1 MVNRAIAPPIK
12 DPVEFDITLPP
23 ASRQTLSNGVEVYLV
38 DMGTED
44 TLMINWV
51 FYAGNS
57 YEKKNTVAAATNF
70 LLKNGTSRLNAFDI
84 NEHFDYY
91 GSYLNRSAYNETAE
105 LSLHCLSKHS
115 EELLPVVAELVSDSI
130 FNEEEISVYKQNS
143 KQRLKVGLQKNDFV
157 AGRLIDASLF
167 GEKHPYG
174 KYSSLEDY
182 DQLQRDD
189 LVSFYNEHYK
199 HGHCVIFVAGKIP
212 ATLMPTLDKIFGSLP
227 LKNPRSA
234 NLGPLHP
241 VEPSATQKQLVIND
255 EQGVQAAI
263 RIARH
268 FPNRHHPDF
277 QKAMV
282 LNNIFGGFFGSRL
295 MGNIREDK
303 GYTYGIYSYVL
314 NHVHQSAWMVS
325 TEAGRDVSEA
335 TIAEIYRE
343 MQDLR
348 EEEVDEEE
356 LQVTKS
362 YMIGSMLGDLDGPFH
377 VAARWKNLVLNG
389 LDDNYFYNGIR
400 TIKTVTAKELHEL
413 ANKYF
418 VPEDFYELQVI

>member
-1 MVNRAIAPPIK
+1 MVNRVIAPPIK

-23 ASRQTLSNGVEVYLV
+23 ARKETLSNGVEVYLV

-105 LSLHCLSKHS
+105 ISLHCLSKHT
-115 EELLPVVAELVSDSI
+115 EELLPVVAELISDSI
-130 FNEEEISVYKQNS
+130 FSEEEIAVYKQNS

-174 KYSSLEDY
+174 KYSRLEDY

-189 LVSFYNEHYK
+189 LIAFYDEHYK
-199 HGHCVIFVAGKIP
+199 NGHCVIFVAGKIP
-212 ATLMPTLDKIFGSLP
+212 VTLMPTLDKIFGALP
-227 LKNPRSA
+227 LKNHRSA
-234 NLGPLHP
+234 HPGPLHP
-241 VEPSATQKQLVIND
+241 VEPSATLKQTVIND
-255 EQGVQAAI
+255 EQGVQSAI

-295 MGNIREDK
+295 MANIREEK
-303 GYTYGIYSYVL
+303 GYTYGIYSYVM

-335 TIAEIYRE
+335 TIVEIYKE
-343 MQDLR
+343 MKDLC

-362 YMIGSMLGDLDGPFH
+362 YMIGSILGDLDGPFH

-389 LDDNYFYNGIR
+389 LDENYFYNGIR
-400 TIKTVTAKELHEL
+400 TIKTVSAKELHEL

-418 VPEDFYELQVI
+418 VPDNFYELQVI